1 MSDLIKEISEPSR
14 RSILLELK
22 TGPLSVTD
30 LVQRTGLKQ
39 PNVSNH
45 LAKLKTRGVVRAT
58 KLGRTV
64 YYSIAA
70 PEILE
75 GLLNQGAIAE
85 PEISLPDAC
94 REYTKMATQGDEEGC
109 RALLDHLVNYGVD
122 LMDIYQDVLAESMH
136 FVGKWYVAE
145 AIDEGQEHLASAI
158 TERMMARLCQSAQAP
173 HAGANV
179 AVLGCIPGNNHT
191 IGLRMIS
198 DFLQLNGWRVIFLG
212 SNVPARSFV
221 NAIREHKPKM
231 VLVSIASSDR
241 EEQVRELFQSVLT
254 LRDGLEFELWA
265 GGGMV
270 LDKPELFKS
279 LGVDRIA
286 TSLKEFANH
295 ILAGR
300 RSARKA

>member
-22 TGPLSVTD
+22 SGPLSVSD

-45 LAKLKTRGVVRAT
+45 LAKLKGRGVVRAT

-64 YYSIAA
+64 YYSVAA
-70 PEILE
+70 PEILD
-75 GLLNQGAIAE
+75 GLMNQGAVAE

-109 RALLDHLVNYGVD
+109 RTLVDHLVNYGVD
-122 LMDIYQDVLAESMH
+122 LIDIYQDVLAESMH

-158 TERMMARLCQSAQAP
+158 TERMMARLCQNAQAP
-173 HAGANV
+173 HAGAKV

-198 DFLQLNGWRVIFLG
+198 DFLQLNGWRIIFLG
-212 SNVPARSFV
+212 SNVPVRSFLS
-221 NAIREHKPKM
+221 AIREHQPKM
-231 VLVSIASSDR
+231 VLVSVASSDR
-241 EEQVRELFQSVLT
+241 EEQAREFIESVLK
-254 LRDGLEFELWA
+254 LRQTETFELWA

-270 LDKPELFKS
+270 LEKPEFFQS
-279 LGVDRIA
+279 LGVDRMA
-286 TSLKEFANH
+286 TTLRDFARH
-295 ILAGR
+295 ILAGK
-300 RSARKA
+300 RSTRKA